1 MATLAVVT
9 PPAAA
14 TAIPTVAQHLTRILA
29 DTYSL
34 GVKTHG
40 AHWNVRGASFFGLH
54 AAFEEQY
61 REMIAA
67 ADVIAERIRA
77 LGQPAPGSLRRL
89 LELSSI
95 NEPPSGDGLDL
106 VASLRDDH
114 RQLSEEAEKAW
125 VAAQEAGD
133 EVTADLLI
141 ARISQ
146 HDKVAWMLS
155 SFFGE

>member
-1 MATLAVVT
+1 MGTL
-9 PPAAA
+9 AAA
-14 TAIPTVAQHLTRILA
+14 TPPSAAATMPPVAQHLTRILA

-40 AHWNVRGASFFGLH
+40 AHWNARGGSFFGLH

-61 REMIAA
+61 REMISA
-67 ADVIAERIRA
+67 ADEIAERIRA
-77 LGQPAPGSLRRL
+77 LGHPAPGSLRRL

-95 NEPPSGDGLDL
+95 NEPPSGTVLEL

-114 RQLSEEAEKAW
+114 RQLSESAEKAW
-125 VAAQEAGD
+125 VAAQDAGD
-133 EVTADLLI
+133 EATADLMI

-155 SFFGE
+155 SFLDE